1 MESWTGVA
9 RSFVVE
15 AWEQRSKAISNVDI
29 KVTPFRARTIRREI
43 LLPVFPRCIERRQ
56 TRLASRENPT
66 LMNADVFNQGDWRD
80 LAKCRFG
87 DRVGVREIRLEA
99 RFRWPVLVATYPRN
113 VMANILDRRTLDTI
127 QSEFRPCPYGDRC
140 DNVSSPLH

>member
-99 RFRWPVLVATYPRN
+99 RFRWPVGCYLSTKRYGEHIGSSHVGY
-113 VMANILDRRTLDTI
+113 DTI
-127 QSEFRPCPYGDRC
+127 RIP
-140 DNVSSPLH
+140 PLPIR

>member
-99 RFRWPVLVATYPRN
+99 RFRWPVGCYLSTKRYGEHIGSSRVGY
-113 VMANILDRRTLDTI
+113 DTI
-127 QSEFRPCPYGDRC
+127 RIP
-140 DNVSSPLH
+140 PLLIR